1 MYGLVD
7 CNSFYA
13 SCEKVFRPDLAN
25 RPVVVLSNNDGCVI
39 AATPDAK
46 ALGLVMGV
54 PYFQAEK
61 LIRKNNVAVFSSNY
75 SLYGDFSRRVM
86 KCLSGFAR
94 RMEIYSIDEAFLEL
108 EEMSAELGLEFGDN
122 LVRTIRKWTGI
133 PVSIGMAPTKTLAK
147 VANRTAKKR
156 GVRSL
161 KLESEAEVDAVLADM
176 QLDDVWGVSGQLK
189 KKLNRLGIVTALE
202 LKQLEPAKARSI
214 YSVVLERTVRELRGE
229 PCMELEEQ
237 PPPKKQIVVSRSFGK
252 LVTEL
257 SDLEQAVATYASRM
271 GEKLRQQGSFAN
283 GVYVWVATNPF
294 REEDKQ
300 YTTGLSVPLLP
311 ATANTPDLITA
322 AIAGLRCIYQKGYL
336 FKKAGVMALDI
347 VDAGA
352 EMGQGNLF
360 FQAESREKH
369 IAFMQVVDKMN
380 RNLGART
387 VFYASQGLGGDW
399 RMRREMM
406 SPYYTTRW
414 DNLPRVQ

>member
-13 SCEKVFRPDLAN
+13 SCEKVFRPDLAK

-61 LIRKNNVAVFSSNY
+61 VIRKNNVAVFSSNY
-75 SLYGDFSRRVM
+75 ALYGDMSRRVM
-86 KCLSGFAR
+86 QCLSGYAR

-108 EEMSAELGLEFGDN
+108 EEMAPAQGLEFGDN
-122 LVRTIRKWTGI
+122 LVKTVRKWTGI

-156 GVRSL
+156 GIRSL
-161 KLESEAEVDAVLADM
+161 ILRTEAEVDDVLADM
-176 QLDDVWGVSGQLK
+176 ALDDVWGISGRLK
-189 KKLNRLGIVTALE
+189 KKLNRVGIATALE
-202 LKQLEPAKARSI
+202 LKSLSPARARSL

-229 PCMELEEQ
+229 PCIELEEQ
-237 PPPKKQIVVSRSFGK
+237 PPPKQQIVVSRSFGK

-257 SDLEQAVATYASRM
+257 PDLEQAVATYAARL
-271 GEKLRQQGSFAN
+271 GEKLRKQNSFAN

-294 REEDKQ
+294 LEQDRQ
-300 YTTGLSVPLLP
+300 YTTGVSVPLIP
-311 ATANTPDLITA
+311 ASAYTADIITA
-322 AIAGLRCIYQKGYL
+322 AIAGLRAIYQKGFL

-347 VDAGA
+347 VTVDA
-352 EMGQGNLF
+352 EMSQGNLF
-360 FQAESREKH
+360 FRPGNREKQMALMKV
-369 IAFMQVVDKMN
+369 IDKMN
-380 RNLGART
+380 RDLGDRT
-387 VFYASQGLGGDW
+387 VFYGSQGVGGDW

-414 DNLPRVQ
+414 QDLPPVG